1 MLTFKNTQCEGC
13 ELTFIGWKMRTIA
26 QETAPQIALRNCSK
40 EVEGKVRIYVILW
53 KGVVHVI
60 NPIFFAVFCLSWG
73 AVITMKDFSAF
84 LDTKR
89 YKNWT
94 HKIGSWKYLT
104 IWRLVL
110 PVSSPT
116 APPPPAQAASFLFST
131 LNCSQRVLKISSC
144 SSTWFNPCGRWQVQ
158 WRGPICSW
166 YNLLIQPVYNR

>member
-1 MLTFKNTQCEGC
+1 MLTFKNTQCESC
-13 ELTFIGWKMRTIA
+13 ELTFIGGKMRTIA

-84 LDTKR
+84 LDTKI

-94 HKIGSWKYLT
+94 HKVGSWKYLT

-116 APPPPAQAASFLFST
+116 APPPPPQAATFLFST
-131 LNCSQRVLKISSC
+131 LNCSRGCWKSAAAAAHDLVLVVDDKCNGKGQFVVDITC
-144 SSTWFNPCGRWQVQ
+144 
-158 WRGPICSW
+158 
-166 YNLLIQPVYNR
+166 